1 MQLTIDHKYLL
12 LTSLITIVETFSLFP
27 PCQFWEQEYF
37 YAQRKLNF
45 GTVGGGGG
53 EGKRRFNE
61 SGRKKD
67 IFNQACFP
75 FLTLDQFKL
84 IDQ

>member
-37 YAQRKLNF
+37 NAQRKLNF

-53 EGKRRFNE
+53 RREDTMNLGE
-61 SGRKKD
+61 KKGY
-67 IFNQACFP
+67 FNQACFP
-75 FLTLDQFKL
+75 FLTLDQLKL

>member
-1 MQLTIDHKYLL
+1 MPKENSTLGQL
-12 LTSLITIVETFSLFP
+12 
-27 PCQFWEQEYF
+27 
-37 YAQRKLNF
+37 
-45 GTVGGGGG
+45 GGG
-53 EGKRRFNE
+53 EREDSMNLGE
-61 SGRKKD
+61 KKD

>member
-37 YAQRKLNF
+37 NAQRKLNF

-53 EGKRRFNE
+53 REDTMNLGK
-61 SGRKKD
+61 KKGY
-67 IFNQACFP
+67 F
-75 FLTLDQFKL
+75 
-84 IDQ
+84 

>member
-1 MQLTIDHKYLL
+1 MSILGTRIFLMPKENSTLGQL
-12 LTSLITIVETFSLFP
+12 
-27 PCQFWEQEYF
+27 
-37 YAQRKLNF
+37 
-45 GTVGGGGG
+45 GGG
-53 EGKRRFNE
+53 EREDSMNLGE
-61 SGRKKD
+61 KKD

>member
-1 MQLTIDHKYLL
+1 MPKENSTLGQL
-12 LTSLITIVETFSLFP
+12 
-27 PCQFWEQEYF
+27 
-37 YAQRKLNF
+37 
-45 GTVGGGGG
+45 GGGGG
-53 EGKRRFNE
+53 GGKE
-61 SGRKKD
+61 KIQWIWEKKD

>member
-37 YAQRKLNF
+37 NAQRKLNF

-53 EGKRRFNE
+53 RREDTMNLGK
-61 SGRKKD
+61 KKGY
-67 IFNQACFP
+67 F
-75 FLTLDQFKL
+75 
-84 IDQ
+84 

>member
-1 MQLTIDHKYLL
+1 MPKENSTLGQL
-12 LTSLITIVETFSLFP
+12 
-27 PCQFWEQEYF
+27 
-37 YAQRKLNF
+37 
-45 GTVGGGGG
+45 GGGGK
-53 EGKRRFNE
+53 EKIQWIWE
-61 SGRKKD
+61 KKD

>member
-37 YAQRKLNF
+37 NAQRKLNF
-45 GTVGGGGG
+45 GTVGGG
-53 EGKRRFNE
+53 EEKIQWIWE
-61 SGRKKD
+61 KKD

>member
-12 LTSLITIVETFSLFP
+12 LTSLITIVETISLFP

-37 YAQRKLNF
+37 NVQRKLNF

-53 EGKRRFNE
+53 RYNE
-61 SGRKKD
+61 SGEKKGYFQPGMFSFSHFRSVK
-67 IFNQACFP
+67 IN
-75 FLTLDQFKL
+75 
-84 IDQ
+84 

>member
-27 PCQFWEQEYF
+27 PCQFWEQEYLMPKENSTLG
-37 YAQRKLNF
+37 QL
-45 GTVGGGGG
+45 GGGGG
-53 EGKRRFNE
+53 REDTMNLGE
-61 SGRKKD
+61 KKD

-75 FLTLDQFKL
+75 FLTLDQSKL

>member
-37 YAQRKLNF
+37 NAQRKLNF

-53 EGKRRFNE
+53 GKE
-61 SGRKKD
+61 KIQWIWGKED

-75 FLTLDQFKL
+75 FLTLDQLKL

>member
-12 LTSLITIVETFSLFP
+12 LTSLITVVETFSLFP

-37 YAQRKLNF
+37 NAQRKLNF

-53 EGKRRFNE
+53 EEKIQWIWGK
-61 SGRKKD
+61 KKD

-75 FLTLDQFKL
+75 FLTLDQLKL

>member
-37 YAQRKLNF
+37 NAQRKLNF

-53 EGKRRFNE
+53 ERRFSE
-61 SGRKKD
+61 SGEKKD

-75 FLTLDQFKL
+75 FLTLDQLKL